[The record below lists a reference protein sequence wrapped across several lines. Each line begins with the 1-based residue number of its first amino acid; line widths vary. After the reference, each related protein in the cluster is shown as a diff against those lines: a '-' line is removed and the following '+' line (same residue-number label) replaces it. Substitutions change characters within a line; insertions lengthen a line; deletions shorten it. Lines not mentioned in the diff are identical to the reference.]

1 MLSLLPTQ
9 LKKAIDH
16 LVNEYTKLQAG
27 RAKPELIEDL
37 LVQVYGSAMPIKNVA
52 TVSVIDQR
60 TLSIT
65 PFDRSTGGD
74 ITRGISM
81 ANLGLNP
88 QDRGDQILIVVP
100 SMTEENRKSIVK
112 KVWEM
117 AEDAKVAVRTIRSDI
132 HKEIQKAKAEK
143 TMSEDVLKGYES
155 DLQKQIESANKS
167 IDEIA
172 QKKEEEIMKV

>member
-112 KVWEM
+112 KV
-117 AEDAKVAVRTIRSDI
+117 
-132 HKEIQKAKAEK
+132 
-143 TMSEDVLKGYES
+143 
-155 DLQKQIESANKS
+155 
-167 IDEIA
+167 
-172 QKKEEEIMKV
+172 